1 MLTEPQMEWVLKCFE
16 VCDKFKNAQ
25 DWEGLSDQII
35 LFSNV
40 YAWTFF
46 KYYECLPDHLK
57 YQTAISAYSKNGDMV
72 PLVRK
77 CIREA
82 LKYRPK
88 NALPEEILSQKEI
101 TIYRAGEEPI
111 EKAKYRISWTS
122 DIEVARKFLYV
133 YNYSKYRAKYL
144 YKGVIKTDK
153 IIAYYNE
160 REEHEILQYRNVQNI
175 KLLEEKTE

>member
-16 VCDKFKNAQ
+16 VCDEFKNAQ

-40 YAWTFF
+40 YEWTFF

-77 CIREA
+77 CVREA

-101 TIYRAGEEPI
+101 IRHFINWG
-111 EKAKYRISWTS
+111 
-122 DIEVARKFLYV
+122 
-133 YNYSKYRAKYL
+133 
-144 YKGVIKTDK
+144 
-153 IIAYYNE
+153 
-160 REEHEILQYRNVQNI
+160 
-175 KLLEEKTE
+175 

>member
-1 MLTEPQMEWVLKCFE
+1 
-16 VCDKFKNAQ
+16 
-25 DWEGLSDQII
+25 
-35 LFSNV
+35 
-40 YAWTFF
+40 
-46 KYYECLPDHLK
+46 
-57 YQTAISAYSKNGDMV
+57 MV

-77 CIREA
+77 CVREA